1 MEVVKKSFEVT
12 GDTAQL
18 IDDFVDQNPG
28 MSFTLIA
35 NQALDAWLKQDNL
48 SLKLSNLASREAMH
62 VKKSANINAAYIN
75 KIESYKSGFPGL
87 NATFILNVA
96 LHEWL
101 KKPTFVKPKR
111 YTDDDIDAFMEEN
124 SELMDELAK

>member
-1 MEVVKKSFEVT
+1 MDVVKKSFEIT

-75 KIESYKSGFPGL
+75 KIESFKSGFPGL

-101 KKPTFVKPKR
+101 KNPTFIKPER
-111 YTDDDIDAFMEEN
+111 YTDDDIDEFMEEN
-124 SELMDELAK
+124 SELMDYCP